1 MHNQLSPRARDW
13 TQVLILGTV
22 HLLAVR
28 CTTRREV
35 ALFAATS
42 AGTCRAVAVSAMVG
56 NATQKRRQNTRSL
69 ERARMGKMREGGADH
84 R

>member
-13 TQVLILGTV
+13 TQVLILGTA

-42 AGTCRAVAVSAMVG
+42 AGTCRAEAVSAMVG
-56 NATQKRRQNTRSL
+56 NATPETQAKHQKP
-69 ERARMGKMREGGADH
+69 
-84 R
+84 